1 MNNPFL
7 DKSNSEII
15 ELINEYIHSERDR
28 DLLVDRY
35 TNGYTFERLG
45 ELHDLSTIQVKRIV
59 YKQSEVLL
67 QHV

>member
-7 DKSNSEII
+7 DKSNSEIV

-28 DLLVDRY
+28 NLLVDRY

-45 ELHDLSTIQVKRIV
+45 ELHDLSTIQVKRII

-67 QHV
+67 HHV